1 MSDIISKAWAYRKQ
15 IEAAAQHLPDEMIQD
30 SVRLFPKWDG
40 NGVSYEAGLK
50 LNYNGTVYKVLQAHI
65 SQPDWT
71 PAAAPSLFAKV
82 LTDPDEILPW
92 EQPDSTNPYAKGDK
106 VTHNDHIWVSDLDGN
121 VWEPGVYGWTRTDN

>member
-15 IEAAAQHLPDEMIQD
+15 IEAAAQYLPDEMIQD
-30 SVRLFPKWDG
+30 RVRLFPKWDG

-50 LNYNGTVYKVLQAHI
+50 LNYNGTVYKILQAHI

-106 VTHNDHIWVSDLDGN
+106 VTHGGHIWVSDLDGN

>member
-1 MSDIISKAWAYRKQ
+1 MTDIIAKAYAYRKQ

-71 PAAAPSLFAKV
+71 PAAAPSLFAEV
-82 LTDPDEILPW
+82 LTDPDRILPW
-92 EQPDSTNPYAKGDK
+92 KQPDSTNPYAKGDK
-106 VTHNDHIWVSDLDGN
+106 VTHKGFTWISDIDGN
-121 VWEPGVYGWTRTDN
+121 VWEPGAYGWSKTE

>member
-50 LNYNGTVYKVLQAHI
+50 LNYNGTVYKVLQVHI

>member
-50 LNYNGTVYKVLQAHI
+50 LNYNGTVYKILQAHI

-106 VTHNDHIWVSDLDGN
+106 VTHGGHIWVSDLDGN

>member
-65 SQPDWT
+65 SHPDWT